1 VKTII
6 AALLLLLGITL
17 AGGPQQAWAE
27 EVSAETKA
35 QAGQAFGRGMK
46 RYQAKEY
53 AEAIAEWEGGYRLIP
68 QPVFLYNIAQ
78 AHRLSGEAEKALSM
92 YRRYLR
98 ESPSAPNRA
107 EVEERITALE
117 QQLGPAYYST
127 IYVQPGSESMAE
139 PPPAA
144 LLSDGKS
151 ADSKGRNKKLLPIVL
166 GVVGGAVV
174 VGVAVGLGVYFGTR
188 GAQANVFEPVTP

>member
-1 VKTII
+1 MMAEPRR
-6 AALLLLLGITL
+6 AA
-17 AGGPQQAWAE
+17 AE

-35 QAGQAFGRGMK
+35 QAGQAFARGMK
-46 RYQAKEY
+46 QYQAKEY
-53 AEAIAEWEGGYRLIP
+53 AKAIVEFENGYKLIP

-78 AHRLSGEAEKALSM
+78 AHRLSGESEKALLM

-98 ESPSAPNRA
+98 ESPSAPNRS
-107 EVEERITALE
+107 EVEERISALE

-127 IYVQPGSESMAE
+127 LYVPPGAESMTE
-139 PPPAA
+139 PAPAG
-144 LLSDGKS
+144 LVRGSR
-151 ADSKGRNKKLLPIVL
+151 SKQAVWPIVL

-188 GAQANVFEPVTP
+188 STQANVFEPVTP

>member
-1 VKTII
+1 MKTII
-6 AALLLLLGITL
+6 AALLLLLGVTL
-17 AGGPQQAWAE
+17 VSEPAWAE
-27 EVSAETKA
+27 EPSAETKA

-46 RYQAKEY
+46 SYQAKEY
-53 AEAIAEWEGGYRLIP
+53 AQAIAEWEGGYRLIP

-78 AHRLSGEAEKALSM
+78 AHRLAGAPEKALSM

-98 ESPSAPNRA
+98 ESPTAPNRA
-107 EVEERITALE
+107 EVEERIAALE
-117 QQLGPAYYST
+117 QQLGPAFYST
-127 IYVQPGSESMAE
+127 LYVPPGSENLAE
-139 PPPAA
+139 PPPAP
-144 LLSDGKS
+144 LLNGGSANDGKS
-151 ADSKGRNKKLLPIVL
+151 RNKKLLPIVL

>member
-1 VKTII
+1 MKTII
-6 AALLLLLGITL
+6 AALLLLVGVTL
-17 AGGPQQAWAE
+17 AAGPQQAWAE

-53 AEAIAEWEGGYRLIP
+53 ADAIAEWEGGYRLIP

-78 AHRLSGEAEKALSM
+78 AHRLAGDAPKALSM

-98 ESPSAPNRA
+98 ESPTAPNRG
-107 EVEERITALE
+107 EVEERIKALE
-117 QQLGPAYYST
+117 EQLGPAYSST
-127 IYVQPGSESMAE
+127 LYVQPGSESMAE

-144 LLSDGKS
+144 LSG
-151 ADSKGRNKKLLPIVL
+151 DSKSGDSKSRNKKILPIVL
-166 GVVGGAVV
+166 GVVGGAIV
-174 VGVAVGLGVYFGTR
+174 VGVGVGLGVYFGTR
-188 GAQANVFEPVTP
+188 GAQGNIFEPVTP

>member
-1 VKTII
+1 MKTII
-6 AALLLLLGITL
+6 AALLLLVGVTL
-17 AGGPQQAWAE
+17 ALAPQPAWAE
-27 EVSAETKA
+27 EPSAETKA

-53 AEAIAEWEGGYRLIP
+53 ADAIAEWEGGYRLIP

-78 AHRLSGEAEKALSM
+78 AHRLAGDAEKALSM

-98 ESPSAPNRA
+98 ESPSAPNRG
-107 EVEERITALE
+107 EVEERISTLE

-127 IYVQPGSESMAE
+127 LYVPPGSENMAE
-139 PPPAA
+139 PPPPP
-144 LLSDGKS
+144 LQNGGKS
-151 ADSKGRNKKLLPIVL
+151 SDSTGRKKKILPIVL

-188 GAQANVFEPVTP
+188 GGQANVFEPVTP

>member
-1 VKTII
+1 MKTII
-6 AALLLLLGITL
+6 AVLLLALGTV
-17 AGGPQQAWAE
+17 AVAWPGRAVAE

-35 QAGQAFGRGMK
+35 QAGQAFARGMK
-46 RYQAKEY
+46 QYQAKEY
-53 AEAIAEWEGGYRLIP
+53 EKAIAEFESGYKLIP

-78 AHRLSGEAEKALSM
+78 AHRLAGVPDKALAM

-98 ESPSAPNRA
+98 ESPSAPNRS
-107 EVEERITALE
+107 EVEERISALE

-127 IYVQPGSESMAE
+127 LYVPPGSETMAE
-139 PPPAA
+139 PAPAP
-144 LLSDGKS
+144 LTRE
-151 ADSKGRNKKLLPIVL
+151 KGNKRPVWPIVL

-188 GAQANVFEPVTP
+188 GAQANIFEPVTP